1 MKEERERH
9 THTHHV
15 DDDGIRRLCCWTVV
29 EVKADAPP
37 ESASNAYPNLIVII
51 IIYLLYIVT
60 SASFAPPF
68 LMKCPILL
76 LFPLLKK
83 EQDGEVRGVRWGEAR
98 GGGMML
104 FFGDDGA

>member
-37 ESASNAYPNLIVII
+37 ASASNAYPNLIVII

-60 SASFAPPF
+60 SASLAPS
-68 LMKCPILL
+68 LL
-76 LFPLLKK
+76 NEMPNVIILFPLLKK
-83 EQDGEVRGVRWGEAR
+83 EQDGEVRVFGGAR
-98 GGGMML
+98 REEEG
-104 FFGDDGA
+104 

>member
-1 MKEERERH
+1 MKEERERD

-15 DDDGIRRLCCWTVV
+15 DDDGIRRICCWTVV

-37 ESASNAYPNLIVII
+37 ASASNAYPNLIVII

-68 LMKCPILL
+68 LMKAHCYNIISSP
-76 LFPLLKK
+76 
-83 EQDGEVRGVRWGEAR
+83 
-98 GGGMML
+98 
-104 FFGDDGA
+104 